1 MVTGRR
7 ELALAPAI
15 VAVKAA
21 ARRDNPSLPRH
32 GDEEMWDPNL
42 VLDYWRAHPPST
54 VAEKRA
60 RAVSLVMLAIYC
72 RPSDLARFSVAHTVI
87 EGDTLR
93 YRIRGPKE
101 RRNANYLT
109 PVQRLEMLPADSA
122 DQCARFS
129 PTGIWDSISDLE
141 RADDPR
147 GVIYSLSRRDGK
159 VTPLS
164 AERLSKVMA
173 EVMHAAGVPTVFTG
187 GSARSA
193 GSSHALDAGMDVD
206 HVLRRGRWSSRWV
219 FNKFYNR
226 ARIKM
231 AESRSAAAATRQ
243 PTSALVRAAD
253 ASGATRRRTRP
264 AVPALGSEGSG
275 LTSLRPAAGFEVSVV
290 Q

>member
-1 MVTGRR
+1 
-7 ELALAPAI
+7 
-15 VAVKAA
+15 
-21 ARRDNPSLPRH
+21 
-32 GDEEMWDPNL
+32 
-42 VLDYWRAHPPST
+42 
-54 VAEKRA
+54 
-60 RAVSLVMLAIYC
+60 MLAIYC

-122 DQCARFS
+122 EADFACPVRALLCY
-129 PTGIWDSISDLE
+129 WNSISDLE
-141 RADDPR
+141 RAEDPR

-253 ASGATRRRTRP
+253 ASEATRQDASSRAHP
-264 AVPALGSEGSG
+264 ADGGVPARGRKRCGQRRAQLSFRFE
-275 LTSLRPAAGFEVSVV
+275 RAHQAARASRRFKPRGGEVSR
-290 Q
+290 